1 MEVSDSFLRGYRP
14 LGNEDNEIIFFF
26 SFLIYFVTTL
36 VATGPRC
43 HLNPEKG

>member
-1 MEVSDSFLRGYRP
+1 MEVSDSFLRVIDLLAMKITRS
-14 LGNEDNEIIFFF
+14 FFF